1 MWYIHTTDYYSA
13 MRKEEILTFVTTW
26 IGLEVIM
33 LIEISQIDK
42 RQILHGITYM
52 WNLRKKNV
60 KHKIRQ

>member
-52 WNLRKKNV
+52 WNLRKKC
-60 KHKIRQ
+60 QT

>member
-1 MWYIHTTDYYSA
+1 MWYIHTADYYSA

-33 LIEISQIDK
+33 LNEISQIDK
-42 RQILHGITYM
+42 DKYCMGSLICGIYE
-52 WNLRKKNV
+52 KNV